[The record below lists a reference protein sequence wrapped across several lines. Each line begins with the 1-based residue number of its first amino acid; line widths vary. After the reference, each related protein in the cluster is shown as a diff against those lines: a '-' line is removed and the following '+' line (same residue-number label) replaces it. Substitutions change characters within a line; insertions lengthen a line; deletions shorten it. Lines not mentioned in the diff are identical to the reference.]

1 MATSRREQPRLP
13 IDGAGAFE
21 EFSLDCG
28 GEDEL
33 KSAISRRRLDGWKLH
48 AAVKLEDGKTLL
60 TFRRVIS
67 R

>member
-1 MATSRREQPRLP
+1 MLP
-13 IDGAGAFE
+13 VDGAGAFE